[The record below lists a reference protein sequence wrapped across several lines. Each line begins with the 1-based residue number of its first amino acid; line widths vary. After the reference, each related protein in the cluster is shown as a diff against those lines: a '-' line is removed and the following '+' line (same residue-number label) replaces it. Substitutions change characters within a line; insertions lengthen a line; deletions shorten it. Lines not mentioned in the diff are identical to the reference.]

1 VFSSNYLYCQPCL
14 TARILSRTWF
24 GSIAIRERYFIEQ
37 HFLHGASME
46 RGMVW
51 ERRFES
57 VGLCYRELQVVLAV
71 EASFAPGSMV
81 SLISPFFWP

>member
-1 VFSSNYLYCQPCL
+1 
-14 TARILSRTWF
+14 
-24 GSIAIRERYFIEQ
+24 
-37 HFLHGASME
+37 ME